1 MSRLSL
7 LVLWTLAW
15 TPAAALAVPDD
26 VPTAGPGSAPPA
38 AEPAAPAAPVAP
50 PSAAPATVAV
60 VVIPPPPVASAAC
73 ETYCDDMAIRCPD
86 VFLGNRGTCL
96 AVCALYPVDEVDI
109 EKLQC
114 RVFGQESDEPLPQP
128 DPPPVETV
136 IGPDPTQFWDDHPQL
151 REDATVVPAGMGA
164 VFLPSLGLDDREP
177 LVTVFDGRTALAEG
191 RPGRRIVVAP
201 GTHTLRFG
209 DGAEHQQVRVELN
222 VEAGRTTVVPAAYAA
237 LEIQVVDP
245 QFVPFRGT
253 YELINMDD
261 REVVGLGFGADALLG
276 EQLRVWVLPPGTYK
290 IVQSGGTYRDRTN
303 FSTVRLLPGEMTRFV
318 LVQNPDTGDFEGA
331 GLADEGEPTDRTWNF
346 TGILGGDVVFLRNAV
361 AATSEGWSLV
371 LNVFLDVA
379 ARMTA
384 GDHRWV
390 TRLEAEE
397 SQTRPS
403 GESRLRNLKDRLFLH
418 TIYTYS
424 LVDWFGPYV
433 RAGLETQILPRHA
446 EFEAPEDVAD
456 ENGDIIFTG
465 VDRVQIADSF
475 APLEF
480 IQGTGGNFK
489 VFQSRTAELNLR
501 LGIGARQLVAN
512 GLLVLQDGSPDRL
525 VPVKDDHVEGVESTA
540 IGQARVSRWITL
552 STEFDSL
559 LPFDTGAPFIFTW
572 RNQVNLRLASFA
584 SLTYRFNAV
593 QNAAL
598 TLEEGVLTEHNL
610 QLRFSYTL
618 F

>member
-1 MSRLSL
+1 MC
-7 LVLWTLAW
+7 
-15 TPAAALAVPDD
+15 D
-26 VPTAGPGSAPPA
+26 
-38 AEPAAPAAPVAP
+38 
-50 PSAAPATVAV
+50 
-60 VVIPPPPVASAAC
+60 
-73 ETYCDDMAIRCPD
+73 TYCDDMALKCPD
-86 VFLGNRGTCL
+86 VFLGNRATCL
-96 AVCALYPVDEVDI
+96 ATCALYPEGEADI
-109 EKLQC
+109 ERLRC
-114 RVFGQESDEPLPQP
+114 RLYGQVDPEPVPQAAP
-128 DPPPVETV
+128 ASAEVEV
-136 IGPDPTQFWDDHPQL
+136 GPDPTTFWDDHPQL
-151 REDATVVPAGMGA
+151 REDETIIPPGMGA
-164 VFLPSLGLDDREP
+164 IFLPSLGLGDREP
-177 LVTVFDGRTALAEG
+177 LVTVFDGRAAVAEG
-191 RPGRRIVVAP
+191 RPGRRILVAP
-201 GTHTLRFG
+201 GVHTLRFG
-209 DGAEHQQVRVELN
+209 DGAEHQQVRVELA
-222 VEAGRTTVVPAAYAA
+222 VEPTRTTVVPAAYAA

-253 YELINMDD
+253 YELIDMAS

-303 FSTVRLLPGEMTRFV
+303 FSTVRLLPGEMTRYV

-331 GLADEGEPTDRTWNF
+331 GLADEAEDTDRTWNF
-346 TGILGGDVVFLRNAV
+346 TGILGGDVVFLRNAP
-361 AATSEGWSLV
+361 AATGDTGWSLV

-418 TIYTYS
+418 TIYTYA
-424 LVDWFGPYV
+424 LVEWFGPYV
-433 RAGLETQILPRHA
+433 RAGMETQILPRHV
-446 EFEAPEDVAD
+446 EFETPQDVAD
-456 ENGDIIFTG
+456 EDGNIIERE

-489 VFQSRTAELNLR
+489 LFQSRTAEVNLR
-501 LGIGARQLVAN
+501 LGVGARQVVSN
-512 GLLVLQDGSPDRL
+512 GLLVLQTGSPDRL
-525 VPVKDDHVEGVESTA
+525 IPVQDDHVEGVESTA
-540 IGQARVSRWITL
+540 IGQARATRWVTL

-559 LPFDTGAPFIFTW
+559 FPFDPGAPFIFTW

-598 TLEEGVLTEHNL
+598 TLEDGVQTEHNV